1 MWIDG
6 VLWLSSNL
14 SPNGWQR
21 SIKRGLCE
29 YYLLLSIGDVLGD
42 LESSKALH
50 TIDLSDLC
58 VTLDIF
64 VLTVPLEIEM
74 VNDLHHNRWE
84 LMIIKGLGSFKAW
97 KKVQTVISSLST
109 DTRLRAVSPS
119 PVLQDSPLLSVQ
131 MMSLCTPW
139 TECHH
144 PQLIGINFFS
154 INVCAGMCE
163 LKTLRFRVC
172 ILILFS
178 RHPAL
183 SNLPAVHRQA
193 VEATMTEVSLICPW
207 DWGSWK
213 LWALSFF
220 FCSCVLEHG
229 LATNHYW

>member
-14 SPNGWQR
+14 SPNSWQR
-21 SIKRGLCE
+21 SIKRSLCE

-97 KKVQTVISSLST
+97 KKVQTVISSFHRYTSESSVSFTRSPGQPSSFRSDDELMHTLDRIPSSST
-109 DTRLRAVSPS
+109 D
-119 PVLQDSPLLSVQ
+119 
-131 MMSLCTPW
+131 W
-139 TECHH
+139 
-144 PQLIGINFFS
+144 
-154 INVCAGMCE
+154 
-163 LKTLRFRVC
+163 
-172 ILILFS
+172 
-178 RHPAL
+178 
-183 SNLPAVHRQA
+183 
-193 VEATMTEVSLICPW
+193 
-207 DWGSWK
+207 
-213 LWALSFF
+213 
-220 FCSCVLEHG
+220 
-229 LATNHYW
+229 Y

>member
-6 VLWLSSNL
+6 SSVAELQSLPPTTTNT
-14 SPNGWQR
+14 WQR
-21 SIKRGLCE
+21 SIKRGFCE
-29 YYLLLSIGDVLGD
+29 YYLLFSIGDVLGD

-84 LMIIKGLGSFKAW
+84 LVMVKGSGSFKAW
-97 KKVQTVISSLST
+97 GKKSSDIISSLST
-109 DTRLRAVSPS
+109 DTPLRAVSPS
-119 PVLQDSPLLSVQ
+119 PVLQGSPRLSVQ

-139 TECHH
+139 TECPP

-154 INVCAGMCE
+154 INVCAEMCE

-172 ILILFS
+172 ILIFIFKASSTLQS
-178 RHPAL
+178 SCSA
-183 SNLPAVHRQA
+183 QA
-193 VEATMTEVSLICPW
+193 
-207 DWGSWK
+207 
-213 LWALSFF
+213 
-220 FCSCVLEHG
+220 SC
-229 LATNHYW
+229 